1 MEDRALIRDE
11 KTGMLVSAPADKLP
25 PKQERKLSP
34 EAEKKFREA
43 WERTRRR
50 IYGK

>member
-1 MEDRALIRDE
+1 MKDRALIRDE
-11 KTGMLVSAPADKLP
+11 KTGMLISVPKDRLP
-25 PKQERKLSP
+25 LKEERKLTP
-34 EAEKKFREA
+34 EAEKKFRAA